1 MDKHD
6 VGPVLSSFYSSLVC
20 FCLLFPFLS
29 SSSLFTFSLFGC
41 RKNATPLLL
50 RKIQKQFIT
59 VFVFVNG
66 RHFSLSNFIKRRNF
80 FKQRRI
86 IFLAVFRSGWF
97 CQQNFAFGHVF
108 KIVIENCPCICRID
122 TFYSN
127 IDVFVHTVPPIF

>member
-1 MDKHD
+1 MDEHD
-6 VGPVLSSFYSSLVC
+6 IGSVLSSFCSSLVC
-20 FCLLFPFLS
+20 FCLLLPFLS
-29 SSSLFTFSLFGC
+29 SSSLFTFLLFGC

-59 VFVFVNG
+59 VLVFVNG

-80 FKQRRI
+80 CKQRRI

-97 CQQNFAFGHVF
+97 CQQNFASGHVF
-108 KIVIENCPCICRID
+108 KIVIENCPCICRVD

-127 IDVFVHTVPPIF
+127 IDVFVHTF